1 MVLALIAGKATA
13 ASIVLSSSAMRS
25 PGEFRVD
32 MWFEDST
39 RDATFHWL
47 TFGIDHPRTGPGS
60 VPSLDPFQLPNTQR
74 CDLAGN
80 PLVDGDGEL
89 GPFDLQETIVEIHRT
104 LSSIDTVHVVLS
116 SSDRFDLNAL
126 AAQWNAFP
134 VCTGAA
140 CLPQQTGL
148 AQNRLYLGSFYMF
161 LPNGELG
168 DGPPV
173 LVMMPP
179 GTIAAQGDTTSPY
192 EVDPLQVELQNQLI
206 ASGGVLKIEGL
217 APEPESISLFGLA
230 LAAVRLA
237 RRWA

>member
-1 MVLALIAGKATA
+1 
-13 ASIVLSSSAMRS
+13 
-25 PGEFRVD
+25 
-32 MWFEDST
+32 
-39 RDATFHWL
+39 
-47 TFGIDHPRTGPGS
+47 
-60 VPSLDPFQLPNTQR
+60 
-74 CDLAGN
+74 
-80 PLVDGDGEL
+80 
-89 GPFDLQETIVEIHRT
+89 
-104 LSSIDTVHVVLS
+104 
-116 SSDRFDLNAL
+116 
-126 AAQWNAFP
+126 
-134 VCTGAA
+134 
-140 CLPQQTGL
+140 
-148 AQNRLYLGSFYMF
+148 MF